1 MLELTHSTRRQF
13 VGAFTIGLTMPGIAA
28 AVDSKIAGVQIGAQ
42 SYSFRDRPLDGMIS
56 AMVEIGLGECE
67 LWQGH
72 VEPPRSKSPHSR
84 DQLRTWRTTVSLD
97 FFKEIRSKFDRAGI
111 KLSTYNYSFRDDFT
125 EDEIERGFEMAQA
138 LGVSALTAS
147 STVSV
152 TKRVA
157 PVAAKYKMMVG
168 MHGHDN
174 LADPNEFAK
183 PESFEAAM
191 RESKWIGLN
200 LDIGHFTAAGY
211 DPLPFLEKYHDRTVT
226 IHIKDRKKDQGP
238 NVTWGEGDT
247 PLKATLELLK
257 ERRWNIPANIEYAYK
272 GADTVAEVKKCYAY
286 CKTVLQA

>member
-1 MLELTHSTRRQF
+1 
-13 VGAFTIGLTMPGIAA
+13 
-28 AVDSKIAGVQIGAQ
+28 
-42 SYSFRDRPLDGMIS
+42 
-56 AMVEIGLGECE
+56 
-67 LWQGH
+67 
-72 VEPPRSKSPHSR
+72 
-84 DQLRTWRTTVSLD
+84 
-97 FFKEIRSKFDRAGI
+97 
-111 KLSTYNYSFRDDFT
+111 
-125 EDEIERGFEMAQA
+125 MAQA